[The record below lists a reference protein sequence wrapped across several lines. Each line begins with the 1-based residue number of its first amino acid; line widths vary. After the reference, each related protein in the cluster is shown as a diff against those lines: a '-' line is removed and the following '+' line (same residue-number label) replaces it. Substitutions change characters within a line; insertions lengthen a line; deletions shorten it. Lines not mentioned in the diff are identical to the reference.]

1 MAVNGSSGYLSGSI
15 EAPGPS
21 VINDGLNLRPNVVS
35 GGGLCRC
42 VVTLCL
48 FLCVGHDWAQD
59 IEVES
64 AGTLCVATV

>member
-1 MAVNGSSGYLSGSI
+1 
-15 EAPGPS
+15 
-21 VINDGLNLRPNVVS
+21 
-35 GGGLCRC
+35 
-42 VVTLCL
+42 VTLCL